1 MIPVSFVDSSSS
13 IREVKTIINREKN
26 LKFLRSFH
34 FLEWF
39 IESEERSRKG
49 KREVETAVG
58 MLIAGQQQRASYRR
72 GGIESPRY
80 WSLFKITEDENTSFR

>member
-13 IREVKTIINREKN
+13 IREGIINREKKN